1 MVTSWEA
8 ASERRASDSS
18 LAKSDLEGEKL
29 GIGELHDH
37 DVEHVGDKELPQ
49 GRQVGIAS
57 AIFLMVN
64 RMLGTGVFSTTST
77 ILQQGG
83 SVGISLIYWVVGG
96 LIAGIGFAVYAEFAT
111 ALPRN
116 GGELNYVSYVFRK
129 PKYLTASMYA
139 AQALLLGQAAG
150 NANAAGQY
158 FLRAGGVNSDN
169 EWNPKGIGIGILAFT
184 FIMHSCFMKY
194 GLWLQNALG
203 VFKVVIL
210 LLIVFA
216 GFAALAGHHKG
227 PNPHNF
233 ENAFVGTHNS
243 VYNVSSCIYNAVWS
257 YVGYSNLF
265 YALGEV
271 RNPTRTLKIAG
282 PLAIVSLT
290 ILYVLAQVAYF
301 AAVPREEILESNQII
316 AANFFAHMFGEQSAR
331 ALSVFV
337 ALSAVA
343 NVFSVVFSQGRLNQA
358 LGRDNLIPFSKM
370 FASNLPFNA
379 PMAGIG
385 WHTLMTLILM
395 IAPPQGSAYTLVLN
409 LSSYPLNV
417 VNFCVGFGLC
427 FTYLPDSSWF
437 KPNWLKGWRPPFRA
451 TLAIVILFSL
461 ISLFLVVVPWIPPV
475 SRQYDQ
481 YRGEIPYYLAPLIG
495 SCFFAGGAGYWL
507 IWYGILPYFGNYR
520 LVPVRNTLSDGTART
535 TFEKR
540 SRHPTPEEEI
550 EDELAEE
557 RARRLVQA
565 HAPEPG
571 E

>member
-1 MVTSWEA
+1 MSTSAEESSLERP
-8 ASERRASDSS
+8 ASEGSWD
-18 LAKSDLEGEKL
+18 KPPKDPE
-29 GIGELHDH
+29 ELHAARISGL

-57 AIFLMVN
+57 AVFLMVN

-96 LIAGIGFAVYAEFAT
+96 VIAGIGFAVYAEFASS
-111 ALPRN
+111 LKRN
-116 GGELNYVSYVFRK
+116 GGELNYLSFVFRK
-129 PKYLTASMYA
+129 PKYLAASMYA
-139 AQALLLGQAAG
+139 AQAFMLGQAAG

-158 FLRAGGVNSDN
+158 FMRAGGNQDTN
-169 EWNPKGIGIGILAFT
+169 EWSTKGIGIGILVFT
-184 FIMHSCFMKY
+184 FIMHSCFIRF
-194 GLWLQNALG
+194 GLWFQNILG

-216 GFAALAGHHKG
+216 GFAALAGHHNG

-233 ENAFVGTHNS
+233 ENAFAGTHNS

-257 YVGYSNLF
+257 YVGYANLF

-271 RNPTRTLKIAG
+271 RNPRRTLKIAG
-282 PLAIVSLT
+282 PLAIISLT

-301 AAVPREEILESNQII
+301 AAVPREEILNSKQII
-316 AANFFAHMFGEQSAR
+316 AASFFSHVFGERSAR

-358 LGRDNLIPFSKM
+358 LGRDGLIPFPRV
-370 FASNLPFNA
+370 FASNRPFNA

-385 WHTLMTLILM
+385 WHSLVTLILM
-395 IAPPQGSAYTLVLN
+395 VAPPQGSAYTLVLN

-417 VNFCVGFGLC
+417 VNFFVGFGLC
-427 FTYLPDSSWF
+427 LSYLPDSSRF
-437 KPNWLKGWRPPFRA
+437 KPRSLLGWKTRTAFRA
-451 TLAIVILFSL
+451 TLPVAVLFSL

-475 SRQYDQ
+475 SRKYDQ
-481 YRGEIPYYLAPLIG
+481 YSGEIAYYLAPLIG
-495 SCFFAGGAGYWL
+495 TCFFLVGGLYWL
-507 IWYGILPYFGNYR
+507 GWYVVLPAIGNYR
-520 LVPVRNTLSDGTART
+520 LVPVEDTLSDGTART
-535 TFEKR
+535 RFEKQPR
-540 SRHPTPEEEI
+540 NAIPNDQPESDSR
-550 EDELAEE
+550 
-557 RARRLVQA
+557 
-565 HAPEPG
+565 
-571 E
+571 